1 MTNSNFEPDTNSA
14 SDSSSASESSSA
26 SNSSAELDSNSGSSA
41 SSTSDYSPHSD
52 SKINS
57 LSEEIGAKAALK
69 LKAQRS
75 GTPGV
80 WFGLGMTG
88 LIGWSV
94 VVPTLLG
101 TAFGVW
107 LDSKYPGV
115 HSWTLMGLAV
125 GILVGCLNAW
135 HWVQSEDKAMHGN
148 VDGVNGASGV
158 TGASGVNGASGPD
171 SKRGPRP

>member
-1 MTNSNFEPDTNSA
+1 MTNLSSEPEKEVDPLSA
-14 SDSSSASESSSA
+14 
-26 SNSSAELDSNSGSSA
+26 
-41 SSTSDYSPHSD
+41 
-52 SKINS
+52 
-57 LSEEIGAKAALK
+57 EIGAKAALK

-115 HSWTLMGLAV
+115 HSWTLMGLAI

-135 HWVQSEDKAMHGN
+135 HWVQAEDKAMHEN
-148 VDGVNGASGV
+148 NEVNA
-158 TGASGVNGASGPD
+158 D
-171 SKRGPRP
+171 SQRGPRS